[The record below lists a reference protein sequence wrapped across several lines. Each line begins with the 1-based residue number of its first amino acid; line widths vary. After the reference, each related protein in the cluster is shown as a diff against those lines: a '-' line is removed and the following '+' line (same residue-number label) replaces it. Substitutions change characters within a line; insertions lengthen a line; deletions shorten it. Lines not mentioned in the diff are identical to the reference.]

1 MYPQLAG
8 NDSIS
13 IPAVPQI
20 FAGSAE
26 IVTNRAQGGTNVTL
40 DALSVIALVGD
51 KIVQYNPAG
60 SDGSE
65 VAAGILCGK
74 LQLAHKIQR
83 RCQHKARRRRVDV
96 LSGRHEPARRLRDK
110 PSDLALATHGLARNR
125 LDGRRRNAPLRRI
138 RSSHKTLP

>member
-26 IVTNRAQGGTNVTL
+26 IVTNRAQGGTNVKL

-65 VAAGILCGK
+65 VAAGIL
-74 LQLAHKIQR
+74 A
-83 RCQHKARRRRVDV
+83 
-96 LSGRHEPARRLRDK
+96 
-110 PSDLALATHGLARNR
+110 
-125 LDGRRRNAPLRRI
+125 APLDTTAATGVAGSWAPYSTGGDSNHAALVWPAVTDTLAERRAAFAATGTI
-138 RSSHKTLP
+138 KISTVI

>member
-8 NDSIS
+8 NDSTVIAA
-13 IPAVPQI
+13 PAQI

-26 IVTNRAQGGTNVTL
+26 IVTNRAQGGTNVKL

-65 VAAGILCGK
+65 VAAGIL
-74 LQLAHKIQR
+74 A
-83 RCQHKARRRRVDV
+83 
-96 LSGRHEPARRLRDK
+96 
-110 PSDLALATHGLARNR
+110 
-125 LDGRRRNAPLRRI
+125 APLDTTAATGVAGSWAPYYTGGDFNHAALVWPAVTDTLAERRAAFASTGTI
-138 RSSHKTLP
+138 KISTVI

>member
-8 NDSIS
+8 NESIS

-26 IVTNRAQGGTNVTL
+26 VTTNRAQGGTNVKL
-40 DALSVIALVGD
+40 AALTVIALVGD

-65 VAAGILCGK
+65 VAAGILATPLDTTAATGVAGSWAPYYTGGDFNHAA
-74 LQLAHKIQR
+74 LVWPAATDTLAER
-83 RCQHKARRRRVDV
+83 RAAFASTGTIKVSSV
-96 LSGRHEPARRLRDK
+96 L
-110 PSDLALATHGLARNR
+110 
-125 LDGRRRNAPLRRI
+125 
-138 RSSHKTLP
+138 